1 MIKTLEMLRLKD
13 KETFDTMSDSGKGS
27 SIGGSSISS
36 SIGGSSISSSLHYQ
50 RISTGTHLKKYQKF
64 GITGSHTQIVKNRIP
79 VGQMVAPDAS
89 ISSNI
94 LYLQLNDIYSK

>member
-13 KETFDTMSDSGKGS
+13 KETFDTMSDSGKG
-27 SIGGSSISS
+27 S